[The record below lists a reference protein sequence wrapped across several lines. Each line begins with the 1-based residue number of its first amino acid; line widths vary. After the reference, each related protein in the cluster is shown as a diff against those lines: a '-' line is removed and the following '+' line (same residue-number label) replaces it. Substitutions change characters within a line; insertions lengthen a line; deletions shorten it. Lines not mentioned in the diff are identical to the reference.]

1 MSVLDRFEKSV
12 EGAVNGV
19 FAKFGSKDLK
29 PVDLS
34 SALEREIDKE
44 AMPVTRDRTV
54 APNEYR
60 FKLSTPDFNN
70 IVEWG
75 AETLAN
81 ELADN
86 LTQYAKSQNYAFVG
100 PVVVIFEEDLELS
113 KGDYRLSSESVQ
125 GNTVPVTTD
134 AQTEDCPMLEIGEHQ
149 YLLTEEKTIIGR
161 GSDCDIVI
169 DDPGISRR
177 HMEIDVTD
185 NGNTVIARDLNS
197 TACTSKAIML
207 RRQRCSTATRSP
219 SAEPASCTGPPRRS
233 RSNQPQPG
241 EPPFMLTELTFAIL
255 KYGFLVLLWI
265 FVACTVRSLYRDI
278 ETLSPRKSRAHR
290 RKERAARKAVESPAP
305 VAAAAPS
312 ASAATNAKP
321 TLLVIIDGPLA
332 GSSVPLAGNTITL
345 GRSASNTVVLDDEFV
360 SSHHA
365 RVYTDPATGRWA
377 IEDLGS
383 TNGTVVNHQR
393 LNAPMILGAR
403 VPVRIGA
410 TTFELR

>member
-19 FAKFGSKDLK
+19 FAKFGSKALK

-34 SALEREIDKE
+34 SALEREIDKV
-44 AMPVTRDRTV
+44 AMPGTRDRTE
-54 APNEYR
+54 APIEYR

-197 TACTSKAIML
+197 TNVM
-207 RRQRCSTATRSP
+207 
-219 SAEPASCTGPPRRS
+219 
-233 RSNQPQPG
+233 
-241 EPPFMLTELTFAIL
+241 
-255 KYGFLVLLWI
+255 Y
-265 FVACTVRSLYRDI
+265 
-278 ETLSPRKSRAHR
+278 
-290 RKERAARKAVESPAP
+290 VEGHH
-305 VAAAAPS
+305 VAAA
-312 ASAATNAKP
+312 
-321 TLLVIIDGPLA
+321 TL
-332 GSSVPLAGNTITL
+332 LAGNTITI
-345 GRSASNTVVLDDEFV
+345 GRTRILYWASSQEQ
-360 SSHHA
+360 
-365 RVYTDPATGRWA
+365 
-377 IEDLGS
+377 E
-383 TNGTVVNHQR
+383 
-393 LNAPMILGAR
+393 
-403 VPVRIGA
+403 
-410 TTFELR
+410 

>member
-161 GSDCDIVI
+161 G
-169 DDPGISRR
+169 ISRR

-197 TACTSKAIML
+197 TNGM
-207 RRQRCSTATRSP
+207 
-219 SAEPASCTGPPRRS
+219 
-233 RSNQPQPG
+233 
-241 EPPFMLTELTFAIL
+241 
-255 KYGFLVLLWI
+255 Y
-265 FVACTVRSLYRDI
+265 
-278 ETLSPRKSRAHR
+278 
-290 RKERAARKAVESPAP
+290 VEGHH
-305 VAAAAPS
+305 VE
-312 ASAATNAKP
+312 AAT
-321 TLLVIIDGPLA
+321 LLD
-332 GSSVPLAGNTITL
+332 GNTITI
-345 GRSASNTVVLDDEFV
+345 GRTRILYWASSQEQ
-360 SSHHA
+360 
-365 RVYTDPATGRWA
+365 
-377 IEDLGS
+377 E
-383 TNGTVVNHQR
+383 
-393 LNAPMILGAR
+393 
-403 VPVRIGA
+403 
-410 TTFELR
+410 

>member
-169 DDPGISRR
+169 D
-177 HMEIDVTD
+177 VTD

-197 TACTSKAIML
+197 TNGM
-207 RRQRCSTATRSP
+207 
-219 SAEPASCTGPPRRS
+219 
-233 RSNQPQPG
+233 
-241 EPPFMLTELTFAIL
+241 
-255 KYGFLVLLWI
+255 Y
-265 FVACTVRSLYRDI
+265 
-278 ETLSPRKSRAHR
+278 
-290 RKERAARKAVESPAP
+290 VEGHH
-305 VAAAAPS
+305 VE
-312 ASAATNAKP
+312 AAT
-321 TLLVIIDGPLA
+321 LLD
-332 GSSVPLAGNTITL
+332 GNTITI
-345 GRSASNTVVLDDEFV
+345 GRTRILYWASSQEQ
-360 SSHHA
+360 
-365 RVYTDPATGRWA
+365 
-377 IEDLGS
+377 E
-383 TNGTVVNHQR
+383 
-393 LNAPMILGAR
+393 
-403 VPVRIGA
+403 
-410 TTFELR
+410 